1 MNVPLIQPQAAAGGP
16 LPPVDPLHAARGGY
30 ARAISILEGIVYWGI
45 LAFGVM
51 FPFGGAIYAWLR

>member
-1 MNVPLIQPQAAAGGP
+1 MNVPLIQPPAATGGP
-16 LPPVDPLHAARGGY
+16 LPPVEPLPAAVGSS

-51 FPFGGAIYAWLR
+51 FPFGGALYAWLS